1 MQAMEKEKKMSKNN
15 PELSHYVGRSRRLL
29 ALVVVAFMILF
40 AFGTMPA
47 TNMVPGKLLS
57 GAEVEA
63 LADSIVVVPAATGLG
78 FIFIANLVLSLAL
91 SAALIWL
98 IDGMLRAY
106 GRGVIFS
113 PQNAQRVQLI
123 GWVMLAAALLRT
135 SMHVIERFFIAGEM
149 PPIVAV
155 APAEKS
161 IDLLVWPLPLDLP
174 ILFGAITI
182 IVMGQVMRHAA
193 RLEEELSHVV

>member
-1 MQAMEKEKKMSKNN
+1 MKLSTYAGDGKGEKISKNN
-15 PELSHYVGRSRRLL
+15 PELSRYVGRSRRLL
-29 ALVVVAFMILF
+29 ALVVVDFMILF

-63 LADSIVVVPAATGLG
+63 LAANIVVVPAATGLG

-98 IDGMLRAY
+98 IDGMLRAC

-113 PQNAQRVQLI
+113 PQNA
-123 GWVMLAAALLRT
+123 
-135 SMHVIERFFIAGEM
+135 
-149 PPIVAV
+149 
-155 APAEKS
+155 
-161 IDLLVWPLPLDLP
+161 
-174 ILFGAITI
+174 
-182 IVMGQVMRHAA
+182 
-193 RLEEELSHVV
+193 